1 MACPSM
7 LNVAEQC
14 ISEKVCTCK
23 TSFFPWSAFFRLFLM
38 LMKNHGDMGIQFS
51 NLMPLTLFFKSGSV
65 IRGHEFHY
73 SKVEEWKEDQISLVF
88 KVERGFGFNG
98 KRDGLCYK
106 NVLSTYTHIHAL
118 GERRWASALVRKAE
132 AYRNN

>member
-1 MACPSM
+1 M

-23 TSFFPWSAFFRLFLM
+23 TSFPMTGIFPVVFNVDKKPWG
-38 LMKNHGDMGIQFS
+38 HGYTILKSDAP
-51 NLMPLTLFFKSGSV
+51 NPFFKSGSV
-65 IRGHEFHY
+65 IRGNEFHY
-73 SKVEEWKEDQISLVF
+73 STVEKWKEDQISLAF
-88 KVERGFGFNG
+88 KVERGFGFDG

-118 GERRWASALVRKAE
+118 GEKRWARALVKKAE
-132 AYRNN
+132 LYKNN